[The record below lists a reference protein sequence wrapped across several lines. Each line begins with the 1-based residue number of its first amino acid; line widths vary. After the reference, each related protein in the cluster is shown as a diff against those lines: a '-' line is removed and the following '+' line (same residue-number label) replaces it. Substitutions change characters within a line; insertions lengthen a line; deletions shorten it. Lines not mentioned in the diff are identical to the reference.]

1 MSPPTYVL
9 GVRTFMWTSLVYCS
23 DPRNVNLLLA
33 VVPLAAVCP
42 TFRLRH
48 PCIPAV
54 TIASVTLM
62 AVLFISEM
70 LMFVKVDTSSH
81 MAVADF
87 HDHDAVTARLHV
99 TFPYIGCKG
108 ERT

>member
-1 MSPPTYVL
+1 
-9 GVRTFMWTSLVYCS
+9 
-23 DPRNVNLLLA
+23 
-33 VVPLAAVCP
+33 
-42 TFRLRH
+42 
-48 PCIPAV
+48 
-54 TIASVTLM
+54 
-62 AVLFISEM
+62 M